1 MRHRRTI
8 AGLIGMVTLVMTL
21 ALAPTAHAITRITV
35 NLTGAAERP
44 DPGDPDGSGTAF
56 ITINRGLGE
65 VCWELDVTGIILP
78 AIGAHIHE
86 APVTDPGPIV
96 VHLTA
101 PDATGMSS
109 GCTTVDR
116 ALAKAISKNPSAYYV
131 NVHTTD
137 FQAGALRAQLG

>member
-1 MRHRRTI
+1 MHHRRTI
-8 AGLIGMVTLVMTL
+8 AALIGVSALVMTL
-21 ALAPTAHAITRITV
+21 ALAPAAQAVTRITV
-35 NLTGAAERP
+35 TMTGAAERP
-44 DPGDPDGSGTAF
+44 GPGDPDGSGTAT

-65 VCWELDVTGIILP
+65 VCWDIEVTDILLP
-78 AIGAHIHE
+78 SIGAHIHE

-96 VHLTA
+96 VPLTA

-137 FQAGALRAQLG
+137 FQPGAIRAQLG